1 MPDPIIYI
9 QPGQIV
15 QEGELIDPDGDGLIG
30 FRISTDGAR
39 RVELFRRD
47 YAELEHSIPSIYLQ
61 SPIPSEQEGLI
72 AVPEGPRGAQW
83 LGPNVHTMLGEGAYI
98 GYDFTVNPHSNRPVN
113 QIPYILP
120 WRQHVGQIVH
130 DFYTTYAADAFI
142 LENNLSGLSPAD
154 VSLTSEQEYSFEII
168 TNQIR
173 KLVGITWGRIDAY
186 AAIRPEGS
194 DTWKAQTPTLQ
205 ALVHKLCETCRGEGW
220 KIDLIVDRED
230 GRWGSYGADR
240 SRVYYPT
247 RNVEG
252 RWEAG
257 DRLAHT
263 TEERDAHL
271 RHWRNARRYHRS
283 ANGDEGDPY
292 LDAPLPVVQD

>member
-1 MPDPIIYI
+1 M
-9 QPGQIV
+9 
-15 QEGELIDPDGDGLIG
+15 
-30 FRISTDGAR
+30 
-39 RVELFRRD
+39 
-47 YAELEHSIPSIYLQ
+47 
-61 SPIPSEQEGLI
+61 
-72 AVPEGPRGAQW
+72 
-83 LGPNVHTMLGEGAYI
+83 
-98 GYDFTVNPHSNRPVN
+98 
-113 QIPYILP
+113 
-120 WRQHVGQIVH
+120 GQIVH

-154 VSLTSEQEYSFEII
+154 VSLTSEQEFSFEII

-186 AAIRPEGS
+186 AVIRPEGS

-205 ALVHKLCETCRGEGW
+205 DLVHKLCQTCRGEGW
-220 KIDLIVDRED
+220 KIDLIVDRAS
-230 GRWGSYGADR
+230 GRWGNYGADR
-240 SRVYYPT
+240 ARVYYPT

-271 RHWRNARRYHRS
+271 RRWREARRYHRN
-283 ANGDEGDPY
+283 ANGDEGDAY
-292 LDAPLPVVQD
+292 LDALLPIVS

>member
-1 MPDPIIYI
+1 MPNYLIAGEPIAADNTFDP
-9 QPGQIV
+9 
-15 QEGELIDPDGDGLIG
+15 EGPDTFVGMKL
-30 FRISTDGAR
+30 SNDGAR
-39 RVELFRRD
+39 LIEFYDYHPHEPSNSDVVAILRRGD
-47 YAELEHSIPSIYLQ
+47 TVPSDVV
-61 SPIPSEQEGLI
+61 GLI
-72 AVPEGPRGAQW
+72 AVPVVEGWSFLHSREV
-83 LGPNVHTMLGEGAYI
+83 LKRRAYL
-98 GYDFTVNPHSNRPVN
+98 GYDFTVDPYSDRPVN
-113 QIPYILP
+113 QIPYVLR

-154 VSLTSEQEYSFEII
+154 VSLTSDQAHSFEII

-173 KLVGITWGRIDAY
+173 KLVGITWGRINGY

-194 DTWKAQTPTLQ
+194 DTWKAQTPTMQ
-205 ALVHKLCETCRGEGW
+205 DLVHKLCQTCRGTGW
-220 KIDLIVDRED
+220 KIDLIVDRAS
-230 GRWGSYGADR
+230 GRWGNYGADR
-240 SRVYYPT
+240 ARVYYPT

-271 RHWRNARRYHRS
+271 RHWRNARRYHRN

-292 LDAPLPVVQD
+292 LDALLPIVT

>member
-1 MPDPIIYI
+1 MQHIT
-9 QPGQIV
+9 
-15 QEGELIDPDGDGLIG
+15 DGDI
-30 FRISTDGAR
+30 ITAESTFD
-39 RVELFRRD
+39 
-47 YAELEHSIPSIYLQ
+47 
-61 SPIPSEQEGLI
+61 
-72 AVPEGPRGAQW
+72 PEGPDSFLCLRLAMDGSRRVLFYTFISDEPSNSRMFLRIRRDQPIPDDAIG
-83 LGPNVHTMLGEGAYI
+83 LVAVSEGERNWGFFHIRDLQANRAYL
-98 GYDFTVNPHSNRPVN
+98 GYDFTIDPYSHVPVN
-113 QIPYILP
+113 QIPYVLR

-154 VSLTSEQEYSFEII
+154 VSLTAEQEFSFEII

-173 KLVGITWGRIDAY
+173 KLVGITWGRIDGY

-194 DTWKAQTPTLQ
+194 DTWKAQTPTLD
-205 ALVHKLCETCRGEGW
+205 ALVHKLCQTCRGEGW
-220 KIDLIVDRED
+220 KIDLIVDRES

-240 SRVYYPT
+240 ARVYYPT

-271 RHWRNARRYHRS
+271 RHWRNARRYHRN

-292 LDAPLPVVQD
+292 LDAPLPVVEA

>member
-1 MPDPIIYI
+1 MQHIT
-9 QPGQIV
+9 
-15 QEGELIDPDGDGLIG
+15 DGDIITAESAFGTEGPDIFDCFKLAA
-30 FRISTDGAR
+30 DGSR
-39 RVELFRRD
+39 RVLFYEFISDEPSSSQMWLRIHRD
-47 YAELEHSIPSIYLQ
+47 Q
-61 SPIPSEQEGLI
+61 PIPADALGMI
-72 AVPEGPRGAQW
+72 AVGRVRSRGWRYFHIRDLQA
-83 LGPNVHTMLGEGAYI
+83 NRAYI
-98 GYDFTVNPHSNRPVN
+98 GYDFSVDPHSATPVN
-113 QIPYILP
+113 QIPYALR

-130 DFYTTYAADAFI
+130 DFYTTYAADAFV

-154 VSLTSEQEYSFEII
+154 VSLTSGQQYSFEII

-240 SRVYYPT
+240 SRIYYPT

-271 RHWRNARRYHRS
+271 RHWRNARRYHRN

-292 LDAPLPVVQD
+292 LDAPLPAV